1 MKTKIVYVT
10 PMDGEQISKE
20 LGITRQAVSQSIK
33 RGMEKC
39 YTAVAEMSQDKS
51 PFQIAGHLMAMF
63 NVNEE
68 EEIKKFIKL
77 FPLRLRRIIIKDA
90 INYAKC
96 GNRKQRLSSL

>member
-1 MKTKIVYVT
+1 
-10 PMDGEQISKE
+10 
-20 LGITRQAVSQSIK
+20 
-33 RGMEKC
+33 
-39 YTAVAEMSQDKS
+39 
-51 PFQIAGHLMAMF
+51 MAMF